1 MHLLSILLCKNQDHQ
16 AKEIVSYIHVL
27 QVLFVPYALRK
38 QDEYAAT
45 ARKAFEA
52 WGFTFS
58 SIHTAENPY
67 LAASKA
73 QVINLLSGWFKFKD
87 IM

>member
-1 MHLLSILLCKNQDHQ
+1 M
-16 AKEIVSYIHVL
+16 
-27 QVLFVPYALRK
+27 LFVPYALRK

-67 LAASKA
+67 LAASEA
-73 QVINLLSGWFKFKD
+73 QVIWWVKGYHF
-87 IM
+87 